1 MHEKEPLL
9 FILRMHDSA
18 LIWRRLIIEPT
29 SFLSSFFALSHILAI
44 WGQKIH
50 DRKGTSMARKEEI
63 LKIVSAKLRKI
74 LEQSHIDYEC
84 LQELRLRT
92 NEPFILL
99 YAGGEYFM
107 SENGKLLRQAKDG
120 YLITANDVKETL
132 EYISSFSLYAY
143 EDEIRQ
149 GFITVQGGHR
159 IGLAGKVILE
169 QGKVKSVKH
178 ISFINIRMSHEKKG
192 CGVEILPYIYENDR
206 ICHTLIIS
214 PPGCGKTT
222 LLRDIV
228 RLISNGNDMHPGIS
242 VGVVDERSEIGAC
255 YLGIPQNDVGMR
267 TDVLDCCP
275 KAEGMLMMIRSMSPV
290 VIAVDEIGKR
300 EDIEALE
307 YVMNCGCQ
315 IIATVHGSSIE
326 DIKNKPI
333 LRKLVEEKMFKR
345 FIVLAGGNVPGQI
358 ETIFDE
364 RGSVLFA
371 NKLLA

>member
-1 MHEKEPLL
+1 
-9 FILRMHDSA
+9 
-18 LIWRRLIIEPT
+18 
-29 SFLSSFFALSHILAI
+29 
-44 WGQKIH
+44 
-50 DRKGTSMARKEEI
+50 MARKEEI

-120 YLITANDVKETL
+120 YLVTANDVKETL

-192 CGVEILPYIYENDR
+192 CGAEILPYIYENDR

-228 RLISNGNDMHPGIS
+228 RLVSDGNDMHPGIS

-290 VIAVDEIGKR
+290 VIAVDEIGTV
-300 EDIEALE
+300 EDIHAIE
-307 YVMNCGCQ
+307 YAMQCGCRM
-315 IIATVHGSSIE
+315 IASVHGLNMDEAS
-326 DIKNKPI
+326 NKPVLGDLIRRRMFQRYVVLGNEKGPGEI
-333 LRKLVEEKMFKR
+333 LG
-345 FIVLAGGNVPGQI
+345 IY
-358 ETIFDE
+358 DE
-364 RGSVLFA
+364 RGSVLCR
-371 NKLLA
+371 NL